1 MKIHMIRIKDLSI
14 SFAGNLLFSKANFNI
29 NAKEKIGLIGRNGT
43 GKSTLF
49 KLLNNQIEA
58 DSGFIEYSKN
68 YHVGILEQ
76 HIKFTKDT
84 IIDEVCTVLNADR
97 QYEEWK
103 GEKILSGLGFSEEE
117 MLQDPN
123 LFSGGFQIKIN
134 LANFFWLELNLLF

>member
-1 MKIHMIRIKDLSI
+1 MIRIKDLSI
-14 SFAGNLLFSKANFNI
+14 SFAGNQLFSKANFNI

-58 DSGFIEYSKN
+58 DSGFIECSKN

-76 HIKFTKDT
+76 HIKFTEDT
-84 IIDEVCTVLNADR
+84 IIDEVCTVLSTDR

-117 MLQDPN
+117 MLLDPN

-134 LANFFWLELNLLF
+134 SVSYTHLTLPTIYSV